1 VLAGTG
7 EHGDSM
13 EHTGLSPTDG
23 GNPPTT
29 AEAVVLKVNDSASTE
44 KAY

>member
-1 VLAGTG
+1 VLAGTV

-13 EHTGLSPTDG
+13 EHAGLSLTDG

-29 AEAVVLKVNDSASTE
+29 AEAVILKVNDSASTE
-44 KAY
+44 QAY